1 MFPASVRD
9 LARKAA
15 FALWAAV
22 AATTVVGCTQHMEDQ
37 PRYEPYEK
45 GNFFGDGLSAREP
58 VPGTIA
64 RGQLR
69 LDLHLYEG
77 KVDGKLAETFPEPVD
92 RATLDRG
99 RERFDIFCSVCH
111 DRAGTGG
118 GMVVLRGFPSPP
130 SLHIERLRKAP
141 PGHFFDVITNGLGR
155 MPSYKSQIPVRD
167 RWAIVAYVRA
177 LQLSQHAD
185 AAELSQADRRQLELI
200 DN

>member
-1 MFPASVRD
+1 MFPVSIND
-9 LARKAA
+9 FARTAV
-15 FALWAAV
+15 FALSTAV
-22 AATTVVGCTQHMEDQ
+22 AAMMVCGCTQYMEDQ
-37 PRYEPYEK
+37 PRYEPYEE

-69 LDLHLYEG
+69 LDAHLYEG

-92 RATLDRG
+92 LATLDHG
-99 RERFDIFCSVCH
+99 RERFNIFCSACH

-118 GMVVLRGFPSPP
+118 GMVVLRGFPAPP

-185 AAELSQADRRQLELI
+185 ATELSQADRHQLEI
-200 DN
+200 TDN